1 MDNKKIQET
10 LTKLKKVVCSDS
22 YPVIE
27 ELITSMGYTPP
38 INAEKQK
45 AEEKQKQ
52 KQDII
57 QRLETTFETIK
68 NAKANEL
75 YTSPSGDYICFFIS
89 HNILVYSVMTEI
101 CSLEEVTTDKTCCYD
116 DTVTNAIDILKNTI
130 TSFKKDL
137 ISIDDVENILEELCL
152 DQDVMYVLNFDV

>member
-38 INAEKQK
+38 INVEKQK

-52 KQDII
+52 KTIE
-57 QRLETTFETIK
+57 RLETTFETIK

-89 HNILVYSVMTEI
+89 HNILVYSVITEI
-101 CSLEEVTTDKTCCYD
+101 CSLEEITTDKTCCYD
-116 DTVTNAIDILKNTI
+116 DTVSNAIDTLKNTI

-137 ISIDDVENILEELCL
+137 ISIDDVENTLEELCL